1 MADTGDSG
9 AAEKATP
16 PAAGPGPGTAIT
28 STLGAHPGITI
39 VTFWQGI
46 LEIVLRGIGIVS

>member
-16 PAAGPGPGTAIT
+16 PAGPGTAIT